1 MTPHRQIRAAHD
13 DTSIRVYQAYGDEI
27 ADAALAAGTFVAPFK
42 RGRMTWIK
50 PSFRW
55 MLYRSG
61 WGRKDPG
68 QARVLAV
75 DITRDGFE
83 WALRH
88 ACLSDVVARL
98 GRHDARRLL
107 DASPVRVQWDP
118 ERGLNLEP
126 LDHRSIQIGLARE
139 AVDRYVEDWI
149 IRITDVTDLAHRIGD
164 AVAAS
169 DLDGAARLLPA
180 ERPYPLPSDISDILG
195 ASPWPRP

>member
-1 MTPHRQIRAAHD
+1 MTLYRQVRAVYD
-13 DTSIRVYQAYGDEI
+13 DTTIRVYQAYRDEI

-42 RGRMTWIK
+42 RDRMTWIK

-61 WGRKDPG
+61 WARKDPG
-68 QARVLAV
+68 QTRVLAI

-88 ACLSDVVARL
+88 ACLSDAAKRL
-98 GRHDARRLL
+98 GRVEARRRL

-126 LDHRSIQIGLARE
+126 LGHRSIQIGLARE
-139 AVDRYVEDWI
+139 AVERYVEDWI
-149 IRITDVTDLAHRIGD
+149 TSIADATDVAHQIGD
-164 AVAAS
+164 AVARH
-169 DLDGAARLLPA
+169 DLDAAARLSPD
-180 ERPYPLPSDISDILG
+180 ERPYPLPADIADRIE
-195 ASPWPRP
+195 ATPATQP